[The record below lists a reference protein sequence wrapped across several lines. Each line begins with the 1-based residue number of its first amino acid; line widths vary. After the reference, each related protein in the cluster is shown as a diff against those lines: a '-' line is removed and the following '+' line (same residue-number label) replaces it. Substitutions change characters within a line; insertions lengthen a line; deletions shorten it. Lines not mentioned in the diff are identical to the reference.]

1 MSRGP
6 DQLRLSP
13 DERADLVAF
22 VDGELPEATSR
33 SLSTKLT
40 QSATARREVE
50 MLRKTWELLG
60 HLPFPEVDP
69 QFSERT
75 ITEIRRLELKNP
87 AWESSVKT
95 WSSWAVHA
103 GIYLALAVLAV
114 GPRPTGPLAGS
125 GRTLRPGWPAICRWP
140 STWTNTWKWA
150 PSSSS
155 TSWWRPPSSI
165 PRRIESL
172 PEPDRPCAGV
182 GRYAVELSSC

>member
-6 DQLRLSP
+6 EQLRLTP

-22 VDGELPEATSR
+22 VDGELPETVSR

-60 HLPFPEVDP
+60 HLPRPSVDP

-75 ITEIRRLELKNP
+75 ITEIRRLDLKDP

-95 WSSWAVHA
+95 WTSWAVFA
-103 GIYLALAVLAV
+103 AIYLAMAVVASGLAYGAARWLWPDPSARLARDLSIAEHLDEYLEV
-114 GPRPTGPLAGS
+114 GSFEFLDE
-125 GRTLRPGWPAICRWP
+125 LVE
-140 STWTNTWKWA
+140 A
-150 PSSSS
+150 PEFNPV
-155 TSWWRPPSSI
+155 TH
-165 PRRIESL
+165 
-172 PEPDRPCAGV
+172 
-182 GRYAVELSSC
+182 

>member
-6 DQLRLSP
+6 EQLRLSP

-60 HLPFPEVDP
+60 HLPFPPVDP
-69 QFSERT
+69 QFAERT
-75 ITEIRRLELKNP
+75 ITEIRRLDLKNP

-95 WSSWAVHA
+95 WSSWAVLA
-103 GIYLALAVLAV
+103 GIYLAIAVVATGLAYGATRWLWPDPSARLARDLSIAEHLDEYLEV
-114 GPRPTGPLAGS
+114 GSFEFLDE
-125 GRTLRPGWPAICRWP
+125 LVE
-140 STWTNTWKWA
+140 A
-150 PSSSS
+150 PEFNPV
-155 TSWWRPPSSI
+155 TQ
-165 PRRIESL
+165 
-172 PEPDRPCAGV
+172 
-182 GRYAVELSSC
+182 